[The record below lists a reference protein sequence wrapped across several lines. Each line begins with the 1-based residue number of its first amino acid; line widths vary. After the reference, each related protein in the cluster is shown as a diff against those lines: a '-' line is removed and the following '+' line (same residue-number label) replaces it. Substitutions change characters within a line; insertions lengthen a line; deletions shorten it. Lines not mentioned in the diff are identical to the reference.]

1 MNGGM
6 MKKSN
11 KARQERSS
19 ASNNK
24 VMTISTDKRVRT
36 AVIPV
41 AGLGTRFL
49 PATKSIPKEM
59 LPLLDRPCIDYI
71 VAEAAEAGIERIV
84 FVTARGK
91 DAMVDYFDRTPA
103 LETHLKKHKKY
114 ALLDKVLEA
123 GERVDVISIRQRQ
136 ALGLGHAVLTAKPIV
151 GDEPFA
157 VLLGD
162 DIIDSDTPVVGDMI
176 DIFHRHKK
184 AVVSLLNIPN
194 KDTRRYGICSGEWL
208 GTSTQQSQIQ
218 ESSTSTET
226 HNIMRIQNMVEKPHP
241 RLAPVH
247 DGGYYGIVG
256 RYVLPPEIFDLI
268 EDTPPGE
275 GGEIQLTDALHMLAK
290 NDLVLGHCFTGERFD
305 TGNALGLLRASLYQ
319 ATKRPEL
326 HTGLED
332 ILNEMQGR
340 LAQQKSKK
348 DKSKKR

>member
-1 MNGGM
+1 
-6 MKKSN
+6 MKKSK
-11 KARQERSS
+11 KATQGK
-19 ASNNK
+19 ASPSTNK

-114 ALLDKVLEA
+114 DLLDKVLEA

-194 KDTRRYGICSGEWL
+194 KDTRRYGVCSGEWL
-208 GTSTQQSQIQ
+208 GKSSQTHEDSLHQ
-218 ESSTSTET
+218 ESSVQNSPS
-226 HNIMRIQNMVEKPHP
+226 NIMRVQNMVEKPHP

-326 HTGLED
+326 HMGLED
-332 ILNEMQGR
+332 ILNEMQER
-340 LAQQKSKK
+340 LTQQKSKK
-348 DKSKKR
+348 R

>member
-1 MNGGM
+1 
-6 MKKSN
+6 MK
-11 KARQERSS
+11 
-19 ASNNK
+19 
-24 VMTISTDKRVRT
+24 ISTDKKVRT

-71 VAEAAEAGIERIV
+71 VTEAAEAGIERIV

-91 DAMVDYFDRTPA
+91 DAMVDYFDQSPA
-103 LETHLKKHKKY
+103 LENHLKKHKKFK
-114 ALLDKVLEA
+114 LLDKVVEA

-162 DIIDSDTPVVGDMI
+162 DIIDSDTPVVGEMI
-176 DIFHRHKK
+176 DIFHRYNK
-184 AVVSLLNIPN
+184 AVVSLLDIPN
-194 KDTRRYGICSGEWL
+194 QDTRRYGVCSGEWL
-208 GTSTQQSQIQ
+208 QTAEKQIQ
-218 ESSTSTET
+218 EQQKTQQKHS
-226 HNIMRIQNMVEKPHP
+226 NIMRVQNMVEKPHP
-241 RLAPVH
+241 RLAPMH
-247 DGGYYGIVG
+247 DGKYYGIVG

-290 NDLVLGHCFTGERFD
+290 NDKVLGHCFDGVRFD

-319 ATKRPEL
+319 ATKRPEM
-326 HTGLED
+326 HTGLEN
-332 ILNEMQGR
+332 ILIEMQQR
-340 LAQQKSKK
+340 LSDIKK
-348 DKSKKR
+348 

>member
-1 MNGGM
+1 
-6 MKKSN
+6 MK
-11 KARQERSS
+11 
-19 ASNNK
+19 
-24 VMTISTDKRVRT
+24 ISTEKKVRT

-103 LETHLKKHKKY
+103 LEAHLKKHKKY
-114 ALLDKVLEA
+114 KMLDKVLEA

-151 GDEPFA
+151 GNEPFA

-162 DIIDSDTPVVGDMI
+162 DIIDSETPVVGDMI
-176 DIFHRHKK
+176 DIFHKYQK

-194 KDTRRYGICSGEWL
+194 TDTRRYGICSGQWL
-208 GTSTQQSQIQ
+208 TESTDSTKQDNKNQSN
-218 ESSTSTET
+218 STKSKKTVQVP
-226 HNIMRIQNMVEKPHP
+226 NIMRVQNMVEKPHP
-241 RLAPVH
+241 RLAPMH

-268 EDTPPGE
+268 EDTPPGA

-290 NDLVLGHCFTGERFD
+290 NDKVLGHCFSGFRFD
-305 TGNALGLLRASLYQ
+305 TGNALGLLRAGLFQ

-326 HTGLED
+326 RVGLEK
-332 ILNEMQGR
+332 ILTEMQDR
-340 LAQQKSKK
+340 LAETK
-348 DKSKKR
+348 DTR